1 MDAKE
6 EKIRKITQIYYSKP
20 EVQKAIFSFSQN
32 REIVPRYFEGFGKRP
47 DSIQYPTEIL
57 ELARNGATSFHCS
70 EEIWKDPLRISTSMN
85 SRQINDL
92 RTGWDLLIDIDCK
105 YFDFSKKAAE
115 AVISVF
121 KKHKI
126 KNFGIKYSGSK
137 GFHLIIPWK
146 SFPKNLRGEETKNLF
161 PELPRKIISY
171 IRLKSESELMNSL
184 SEDDLKNLE
193 NSKIRKGRKCK
204 ICREIADEY
213 RILNYTCQTKNCVM
227 GGSKEEGGSAKKIPK
242 ENLAAE
248 LKKNYYC
255 PECNKQFHLKS
266 DFKDFYECKKC
277 GKNSLENPGN
287 FSKYDEKDLFEL
299 MGLDLI
305 LVSPRHLFRAP
316 YSLHEKTALASVV
329 ISEKELKNFQ
339 PKDANP
345 VKVEI
350 ADFIPNSEENE
361 ASDLVNRALEWHMEK
376 NPVDESEKKISDFKP
391 IKIEKLSDSFLPPSV
406 QKILLGI
413 DDGKKRALFIL
424 INLFRSI
431 GMEKEELEKR
441 IYDWNKKNKL
451 PLKEGYVKSQIIWS
465 YRNKIVLPPNF
476 DKDYYRAIGVVPT
489 EEELRLKNPVNYVVQ
504 KSKKNKNFRGSKDNF
519 KN

>member
-1 MDAKE
+1 MELKE
-6 EKIRKITQIYYSKP
+6 EKIRKVTQSYYSRP

-47 DSIQYPTEIL
+47 DSLQYPTEIL
-57 ELARNGATSFHCS
+57 ELVKNGATSFHCS

-85 SRQINDL
+85 SQQINSL
-92 RTGWDLLIDIDCK
+92 RTGWDFLIDIDCK

-126 KNFGIKYSGSK
+126 KNFGVKYSGSK
-137 GFHLIIPWK
+137 GFHLIIPWN
-146 SFPKNLRGEETKNLF
+146 SFPKNIRGEETKNLF

-171 IRLKSESELMNSL
+171 VRFRAENELKNLI
-184 SEDDLKNLE
+184 SEDDLKGFK
-193 NSKIRKGRKCK
+193 NSGIKKGIKCNNCK
-204 ICREIADEY
+204 EIAEEFFSVFY
-213 RILNYTCQTKNCVM
+213 SCPKCRRI
-227 GGSKEEGGSAKKIPK
+227 EEKKIPRRIQRRDFR
-242 ENLAAE
+242 
-248 LKKNYYC
+248 C
-255 PECNKQFHLKS
+255 PECYSVFEIESEKI
-266 DFKDFYECKKC
+266 FYECRKC
-277 GKNSLENPGN
+277 SINSLKNPGN
-287 FSKYDEKDLFEL
+287 FSRHEEIDLFEL

-316 YSLHEKTALASVV
+316 YSLHEKTAFASVV
-329 ISEKELKNFQ
+329 ISEDELKNFQ
-339 PKDANP
+339 PKDADTLKIKIRNFLP
-345 VKVEI
+345 DSK
-350 ADFIPNSEENE
+350 ENE
-361 ASDLVNRALEWHMEK
+361 AAELVIRALDWYGENFPQHE
-376 NPVDESEKKISDFKP
+376 EGQKISDFKP
-391 IKIEKLSDSFLPPSV
+391 VKIEKLSDSFLPPSI

-451 PLKEGYVKSQIIWS
+451 PLKEGYVKSQIVWS

-489 EEELRLKNPVNYVVQ
+489 EEELRLKNPVTYVVKKSQ
-504 KSKKNKNFRGSKDNF
+504 KNTKSERKQR
-519 KN
+519 